1 MKTATKQQQN
11 SNNDNENSNN
21 DNDNNNDNNNDDND
35 DDNNTTT
42 IPRPPSC
49 KARGAPTPRR
59 GPKVVCVPRPQG
71 RRLPRLASRGSQTPP
86 SDPLQPRASGGA
98 QISS

>member
-11 SNNDNENSNN
+11 SNNDN
-21 DNDNNNDNNNDDND
+21 DNNNDNNDDDND
-35 DDNNTTT
+35 DDTT

-49 KARGAPTPRR
+49 KARGAPAPRW

-86 SDPLQPRASGGA
+86 PDPLQPRASGGA

>member
-11 SNNDNENSNN
+11 SNNDN
-21 DNDNNNDNNNDDND
+21 DNNNDDND
-35 DDNNTTT
+35 DDTT
-42 IPRPPSC
+42 IPQPPSC
-49 KARGAPTPRR
+49 KARGAPAPRR

>member
-11 SNNDNENSNN
+11 SNNDN
-21 DNDNNNDNNNDDND
+21 DNNNDNNDDDND
-35 DDNNTTT
+35 DDTT

-49 KARGAPTPRR
+49 KARGAPAPRR
-59 GPKVVCVPRPQG
+59 GPKVVWVPRPQG